1 MENQEYKTPSYM
13 RKCYKRY
20 YDNKKS
26 DEDFK
31 KARREAQKRYYHAN
45 KEKVLEKLAKKRAD
59 KKAES
64 TESTESN
71 SDLESNVS
79 D

>member
-1 MENQEYKTPSYM
+1 METPQLKTPSYQ

-31 KARREAQKRYYHAN
+31 KARREAQKKYYHAN
-45 KEKVLEKLAKKRAD
+45 KEKVLQKLALKRAN

-64 TESTESN
+64 SESN
-71 SDLESNVS
+71 SDT